1 MRNVSYGG
9 LCGALFGLTLLLAAL
24 SILVG
29 TAGLPGS
36 GMSPEQSRAWYLIL
50 WEIRAPRTVLA
61 VLTGA
66 VLGLAGAVLQGFTR
80 NPLADAGLLGVSS
93 GASLGAVLVFT
104 TGLSLQAAW
113 MRPMAALAGAAVTTA
128 LVVALSSRRADV
140 QTLVLAG
147 AAIAALCS
155 ALTALALN
163 LSPNAFAAMDIVFWL
178 LGSVKD
184 RSWNDVFILLPWLMV
199 GMPWL
204 LTQQRAL
211 QALALGEET
220 ASSLGISIRR
230 TRLSIIAA
238 VALTVGPVSSITGS
252 IGFVGLAVPH
262 ILRPWVAH
270 DPGRLLLPSTLGGA
284 ALVLAADLIARAI
297 PSSTELQLGVVT
309 ALVGAPLFFALVFQL
324 RKSLP

>member
-1 MRNVSYGG
+1 MKKPPSS
-9 LCGALFGLTLLLAAL
+9 GALIFLLVLGVVGLATVSLLMG
-24 SILVG
+24 S
-29 TAGLPGS
+29 AGLPGTLDAS
-36 GMSPEQSRAWYLIL
+36 TRAIIL

-61 VLTGA
+61 LLAGA
-66 VLGLAGAVLQGFTR
+66 SLGLAGAVLQGFTR

-113 MRPMAALAGAAVTTA
+113 VRPAAALAGATLTTA
-128 LVVALSSRRADV
+128 IVILLAGRRADI

-147 AAIAALCS
+147 AAIASLCS

-163 LSPNAFAAMDIVFWL
+163 LSPNAFAALDIVFWL

-184 RSWNDVFILLPWLMV
+184 RSWDDVRLILPWLV
-199 GMPWL
+199 LGFPL
-204 LTQQRAL
+204 LLAQGRAL
-211 QALALGEET
+211 RALSLGEET
-220 ASSLGISIRR
+220 AQSLGISLEL
-230 TRLSIIAA
+230 TRLAVVIG
-238 VALTVGPVSSITGS
+238 VALLVGPVASVTGS

-262 ILRPWVAH
+262 ILRPWTAH
-270 DPGRLLLPSTLGGA
+270 DPGRLLLPSALGGA
-284 ALVLAADLIARAI
+284 ALVLAADLAARAI

-309 ALVGAPLFFALVFQL
+309 ALLGAPLFFALVFRL